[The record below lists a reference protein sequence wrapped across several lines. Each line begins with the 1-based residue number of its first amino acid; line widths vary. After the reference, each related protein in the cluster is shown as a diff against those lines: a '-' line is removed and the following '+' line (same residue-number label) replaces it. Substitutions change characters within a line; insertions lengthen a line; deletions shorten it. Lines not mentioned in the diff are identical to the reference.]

1 MNTELFI
8 ARRLNSTKGTQD
20 NFSKPMVKIAI
31 IGIALGLAVMILSVA
46 IVTGFKTE
54 IRNKV
59 IGFGAHVQIVNFDAN
74 TSFETNPLNKN
85 QDFYP
90 DIKKID
96 GIKHIQVYATKA
108 GIIKANEEIQGVV
121 LKGIDSCFDWKFF
134 DQYIVAGEKFNVTDS
149 ATSNSLVISKSIA
162 SLLKLD
168 VGDEIAMFFIQK
180 PPRMRRFVITGIYE
194 TNLEEFDKLFVL
206 GDIKHVQK
214 LNNWSEEQVSGFEVT
229 IDDFAELDEMTGLV
243 YDQAGYSF
251 QDDGTKLRVLNIKEK
266 YPQLFDWLKL
276 LDINVLIILI
286 LMVAVAGVNMIS
298 ALLIL
303 ILERTNMIGI
313 LKAVGAENKIIQKI
327 FLYQSVFIVT
337 KGLFWGNL
345 IGIALCLLQY
355 YFGIITLDPASY
367 YITVVPININILTL
381 LLLNIGT
388 LMVTIIILVL
398 PTMVISKINP
408 EKTIRFD

>member
-121 LKGIDSCFDWKFF
+121 LKGIDSCFDWQFF

-327 FLYQSVFIVT
+327 FLYQSFFIVT

-388 LMVTIIILVL
+388 LMVTIIILLL

>member
-20 NFSKPMVKIAI
+20 NFSKPMIKIAV
-31 IGIALGLAVMILSVA
+31 IGIALGLAVMILSIA
-46 IVTGFKTE
+46 IVTGFKSE

-59 IGFGAHVQIVNFDAN
+59 IGFGAHIQIVNFDAN

-90 DIKKID
+90 AMEEIE
-96 GIKHIQVYATKA
+96 GIKHIQIFATKA
-108 GIIKANEEIQGVV
+108 GIIKAKEEIQGVV
-121 LKGIDSCFDWKFF
+121 LKGVDSRFDWHFF
-134 DQYIVAGEKFNVTDS
+134 DNYIVAGKSFKVNDTITND
-149 ATSNSLVISKSIA
+149 SLVISKSIA

-168 VGDEIAMFFIQK
+168 VGDKIAMFFIQK
-180 PPRMRRFVITGIYE
+180 PPRMRKFIISGIYE

-214 LNNWSEEQVSGFEVT
+214 LNNWDEDQVSGFEVT
-229 IDDFAELDEMTGLV
+229 IDDFSQLKEMTDIV
-243 YDQAGYSF
+243 YDQVGYNF
-251 QDDGTKLRVLNIKEK
+251 HEDGSKLRVLNIKEK

-286 LMVAVAGVNMIS
+286 LMVAVAGFNMIS

-313 LKAVGAENKIIQKI
+313 LKAVGAGNKLIQKV
-327 FLYQSVFIVT
+327 FLYQSVFIISR
-337 KGLFWGNL
+337 GLFWGNL
-345 IGIALCLLQY
+345 IGVVFCLLQY

-367 YITVVPININILTL
+367 YITVVPINLDIMSL
-381 LLLNIGT
+381 LLLNVGT
-388 LMVTIIILVL
+388 LIVTILILIL
-398 PTMVISKINP
+398 PTMIISKINP